1 MIGYLVRR
9 IAQLIPVL
17 FIVSVVLF
25 LLLRLLPGDP
35 TAEILG
41 QEASAADRAALRAD
55 LGLDAPLWQQ
65 FLDWIGGV
73 LTGDLGRSWLTDEPV
88 ASVIVDRLPATV
100 ELGLIALLL
109 AVAIGIPA
117 GVLAAVRRRT
127 ATDSALTGL
136 GVLALSTPHFYLAA
150 LLIGVFAIWLRLVPP
165 SGYVAFTEDPVG
177 NLVRMVLPAVTV
189 GSTVVAVVL
198 RQTRGSLLAAL
209 GEDYIRTAEA
219 TGLRRGRIVTVYAL
233 RNAMVP
239 VVTVTALQ
247 IGALMSATVV
257 TETIFTLPGMG
268 TLIVNGIFSRDL
280 PVVQGAV
287 LVVVTFVLLV
297 NLVTDLV
304 YAWLDPRITY

>member
-9 IAQLIPVL
+9 VAQLIPVL

-35 TAEILG
+35 TTEILG

-65 FLDWIGGV
+65 FLNWIGGV

-88 ASVIVDRLPATV
+88 AGVIVDRLPATV

-109 AVAIGIPA
+109 AVLIGIPA
-117 GVLAAVRRRT
+117 GVLAAIRRRT

-165 SGYVAFTEDPVG
+165 SGYVPFTEDPAG
-177 NLVRMVLPAVTV
+177 NLVRMVLPAITV
-189 GSTVVAVVL
+189 SSTVVAVVL

-209 GEDYIRTAEA
+209 GEDYIRTAES
-219 TGLRRGRIVTVYAL
+219 TGLRRSRIVAVYAL

>member
-9 IAQLIPVL
+9 VAQLVPVL

-35 TAEILG
+35 TTEILG

-88 ASVIVDRLPATV
+88 AGVIVDRLPATV

-109 AVAIGIPA
+109 AVLIGIPA
-117 GVLAAVRRRT
+117 GVLAAIRRRT

-165 SGYVAFTEDPVG
+165 SGYVAFTEDPAG
-177 NLVRMVLPAVTV
+177 NLVRMVLPAITV